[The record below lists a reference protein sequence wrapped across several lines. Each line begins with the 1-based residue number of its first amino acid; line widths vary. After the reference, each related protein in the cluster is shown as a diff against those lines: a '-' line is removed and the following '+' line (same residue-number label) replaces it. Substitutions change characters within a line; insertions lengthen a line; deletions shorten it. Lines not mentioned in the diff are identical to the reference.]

1 MPQLLIRSERVVLP
15 DGMQPATIRIA
26 NGLIAGIGSHGDTA
40 SGIPEM
46 NVGSLV
52 VLPGLVDTH
61 VHINDPGRAEW
72 EGFEHATKAA
82 AGGGVT
88 TLVDMP
94 LNSIPATTST
104 TGLEAK
110 RAAATGR
117 CHVDVGFWGG
127 LVPGNRSE
135 LAPLAAAGVLG
146 FKCFLSPSGV
156 AEFEHVNEQDLRDA
170 LPELSRLNLPLLAH
184 AELPALLKDPRDSVG
199 SEGVNPRLYS
209 TWLASRPP
217 ESERA
222 AIDLLIRLAKEYHL
236 ELHIVHLATPDA
248 LPDLAHARRDGVR
261 VTVETCPH
269 YLTFAAEE
277 IADGDTALKCAPPIR
292 ASVCRE
298 GLWNGL
304 VASDIDLIATDHSP
318 APPPLK
324 ALDTGNFLDAWGGIS
339 SLQLGLAVVWTGM
352 RARGLSLEC
361 AARWLAKG
369 PARLAGLD
377 ARKGAIAAGYDADLV
392 IWDPAVST
400 VIDGASLYHRHPVT
414 PYSGRRLQGRVT
426 TTLLAGQVVYHDG
439 ECRGKPR
446 GRLLTGRRSSR
457 P

>member
-1 MPQLLIRSERVVLP
+1 MSQLLVRSERVVLP
-15 DGMQPATIRIA
+15 DGMRPATIRIA
-26 NGLIAGIGSHGDTA
+26 NGLIAGIGSHSDTA
-40 SGIPEM
+40 VGIPEM
-46 NVGSLV
+46 DVGSLV

-82 AGGGVT
+82 AAGGVT

-104 TGLEAK
+104 TGFEAK
-110 RAAATGR
+110 RAAATGQ

-127 LVPGNRSE
+127 LVPGNRWQ

-170 LPELSRLNLPLLAH
+170 LPELARVNLPLLVH
-184 AELPALLKDPRDSVG
+184 AELPALLKDPRDSLGAV
-199 SEGVNPRLYS
+199 SADPRRYS
-209 TWLASRPP
+209 TWLRSRPP

-222 AIDLLIRLAKEYHL
+222 AIDLLLRLAKEYQVR
-236 ELHIVHLATPDA
+236 LHIVHLATPDA

-277 IADGDTALKCAPPIR
+277 IRDGDTSLKCAPPIR
-292 ASVCRE
+292 ESVCRE

-304 VASDIDLIATDHSP
+304 VRSDVDLIATDHSP
-318 APPPLK
+318 APPALK

-339 SLQLGLAVVWTGM
+339 SLQLGLAAVWTGM
-352 RARGLSLEC
+352 LERGVPLERT
-361 AARWLAKG
+361 ARWLANE

-377 ARKGAIAAGYDADLV
+377 PCKGAIAAGSDADLV
-392 IWDPAVST
+392 IWDPALST
-400 VIDGASLYHRHPVT
+400 IVDGASLYHRHPVT
-414 PYSGRRLQGRVT
+414 PYSGRRLQGRVM
-426 TTLLAGQVVYHDG
+426 TTLLGGEVVYHSG
-439 ECRGKPR
+439 ESRGKPR
-446 GRLLTGRRSSR
+446 GRLLTERRSSR